1 MKTISNYRFHCIV
14 YNEQSLE
21 RKVVNMYD
29 FYGLSGK
36 CPSGSISHT
45 IRSGDTLY
53 KLAQQYNT
61 TVEAIIA
68 INPGINPNNLQI
80 GQIVCIPASAP
91 PKPPCSGGFYYTI
104 KAGDTL
110 YNLANRYNVTVT
122 DILRANP
129 FIDPNNLQ
137 IGQVICIPGAVP
149 PQPSCPGGTLHTI
162 RSGDT
167 FYKLSIQYGV
177 SLESILKANPGVDPN
192 NLQIGQVVCI
202 PAHTPPQ
209 PSCPGGTLHTIRAGD
224 TFYKLSIQYKV
235 SLESIL
241 RANPGVDPNNL
252 QIGQVV
258 CIPAATPPQPLCPGG
273 TLYTIRAGD
282 TIYNLANRYNVSVD
296 DILRANPGIDPN
308 NLQIGQVICIPAPRC
323 PGGTLYTIR
332 AGDTIYNLANRYNV
346 SVNDILKANPGIDP
360 NNLQIGQVICIPAAT
375 PPQPSC
381 PGGTLYTIRAGDTIY
396 NLASR
401 YNVSVNDILKA
412 NPGIDPNNLQIG
424 QVICIPAATPPQ
436 PSCPGGMLYTIKAG
450 DTIYN
455 LANRYNVSVDDIL
468 KANPGIDPNNL
479 QIGQVICI
487 PCMPAPTPP
496 QPSCPGGTLYTIMEG
511 DNLGSILIKFN
522 ISVNDLIS
530 VNPNFDPHKI
540 VAGQKLCIPP
550 HKSGICPSGTNP
562 YLITSHDAP
571 QEKLVVAHLAMKFK
585 ISISDLMLA
594 NPNLAPSDFTV
605 GMKICV
611 PSK

>member
-162 RSGDT
+162 RAGDT

-296 DILRANPGIDPN
+296 DILR
-308 NLQIGQVICIPAPRC
+308 
-323 PGGTLYTIR
+323 
-332 AGDTIYNLANRYNV
+332 
-346 SVNDILKANPGIDP
+346 
-360 NNLQIGQVICIPAAT
+360 
-375 PPQPSC
+375 
-381 PGGTLYTIRAGDTIY
+381 
-396 NLASR
+396 
-401 YNVSVNDILKA
+401 A

>member
-137 IGQVICIPGAVP
+137 IGQVICIPGAAP

-381 PGGTLYTIRAGDTIY
+381 PGG
-396 NLASR
+396 
-401 YNVSVNDILKA
+401 
-412 NPGIDPNNLQIG
+412 
-424 QVICIPAATPPQ
+424 
-436 PSCPGGMLYTIKAG
+436 MLYTIKAG